1 LPKFRNGTYVNKTKA
16 KRRKVS
22 KYLRISA
29 GPLRGEYVHRI
40 VAAAKIGR
48 ELTPKET
55 IDHEDGN
62 SLNDHWANLSEPI
75 SWEEHGRRTAERLR
89 KTKRGRKEGTILSP
103 MTTTAYIELSKDSES
118 IDFERI
124 AKLLGERHSIRLLH
138 ASMRRC

>member
-89 KTKRGRKEGTILSP
+89 RQKEEERKVP
-103 MTTTAYIELSKDSES
+103 
-118 IDFERI
+118 F
-124 AKLLGERHSIRLLH
+124 
-138 ASMRRC
+138 